1 MSRTANR
8 YLKKNPETKDRTKTF
23 YAGNY
28 LRLSVDSDYTGSD
41 SLENQ
46 RKLAREYVCRVQG
59 IAIIKEYV
67 DDGKTG
73 TNFERPAFTRML
85 ADLRQ
90 GIINCV
96 IVKDLSRFGR
106 EYIEAGNYIE
116 KVFPFLGVRFISI
129 VDQYDSENPYCD
141 RELLLISLKNLMH
154 EMYARDIS
162 KKVGSTFR
170 MKHEKR
176 MFYRSSTIPYGYK
189 MDLEGENYSVDEPA
203 AAVVREIFT
212 QYCRGTSKY
221 MICQMLYENHV
232 MTPAQYRQTGRLC
245 RNGTDEQKIRNLSTI
260 DRMLKNPVYMG
271 SILRHKT
278 EQSLFEGRKA
288 VRIPES
294 EWALLSD
301 NHEPIIS
308 EYMFLEAQNRLQQVK
323 TEYKEYRKD
332 SDSVKEQLVFG
343 CNAFH
348 GKLFCGSCR
357 ASMVRTGAYRTVHGE
372 LERYKIFRCS
382 THRNLSAGCDSR
394 YIEEEVLCDMVYAT
408 IQKHLLLIKGVKKLA
423 EKDVNDSF
431 AYRLEHIDHKKQRIR
446 SQLVMLQQEY
456 MRVYTLYIEKNLSA
470 ERFQDFRLSYQRKQ
484 KRCNRQLQ
492 ELEAEESSVK
502 KCRADLKKLVM
513 EWMRFDAC
521 SKLTE
526 SMIENCLERIDVFP
540 DRRIEIKLRY
550 QDCFVLLEEWA
561 KGGASDS

>member
-1 MSRTANR
+1 MPRTADR
-8 YLKKNPETKDRTKTF
+8 YLKKNPDTKDAAKTF
-23 YAGNY
+23 CAGNY

-46 RKLAREYVCRVQG
+46 RKLAKEYVCRVQG

-129 VDQYDSENPYCD
+129 VDQYDSEDPHCS

-176 MFYRSSTIPYGYK
+176 MFYRSATIPYGYK
-189 MDLEGENYSVDEPA
+189 MDLEGGNYSVDEPA

-212 QYCRGTSKY
+212 QYCQGTSKY
-221 MICQMLYENHV
+221 MICQMLYEKHV
-232 MTPAQYRQTGRLC
+232 LTPAQYRQTGRVC
-245 RNGTDEQKIRNLSTI
+245 QNETDNQKTWNLSTI
-260 DRMLKNPVYMG
+260 DRILKNPVYMG

-278 EQSLFEGRKA
+278 EQSFFEGRKA
-288 VRIPES
+288 KMLPES
-294 EWALLSD
+294 EWVVLHE
-301 NHEPIIS
+301 NHESIIS
-308 EYMFLEAQNRLQQVK
+308 EDMFLEAQTRLQQVK
-323 TEYKEYRKD
+323 DEYKEYRKN
-332 SDSVKEQLVFG
+332 SDLVKEQLIFG
-343 CNAFH
+343 SNVFH

-357 ASMVRTGAYRTVHGE
+357 ASMVRTGAYRTVCGE
-372 LERYKIFRCS
+372 LERYKVFKCS
-382 THRNLSAGCDSR
+382 THRNMSANCDSR
-394 YIEEEVLCDMVYAT
+394 YIEEKVLCDIVYAA
-408 IQKHLLLIKGVKKLA
+408 IQKHLLLIKGVKKLI
-423 EKDVNDSF
+423 EKEGKDSF
-431 AYRLEHIDHKKQRIR
+431 KGRLEHIRHNKQRIR
-446 SQLVMLQQEY
+446 SQLVMMRQEY
-456 MRVYTLYIEKNLSA
+456 MRVYTLYREKGLSA
-470 ERFQDFRLSYQRKQ
+470 EGFQDFRQSYQRKE
-484 KRCNRQLQ
+484 KLYNRRLQ
-492 ELEAEESSVK
+492 ELEAEEKSTK
-502 KCRADLKKLVM
+502 KNRSNLKRLVT
-513 EWMRFDAC
+513 EWMRFGEC
-521 SKLTE
+521 GKLTE
-526 SMIENCLERIDVFP
+526 SMIENCIERIDVFP

-550 QDCFVLLEEWA
+550 QDCFVLSEEWV
-561 KGGASDS
+561 KGGTSDS